1 MKSLTENQSRAI
13 EARGNVLVMAG
24 AGTGK
29 THTLVECCVRR
40 LLDGANPVSLDEILM
55 VTFTDAAAG
64 EMRRRIRE
72 RLEQAIKDDPGNLR
86 LAEQLALVET
96 ARISTLHSFCLELV
110 RDHFHELN
118 LDPQLSVLP
127 PERAGVLATETLDE
141 VFERHYAG
149 QSPEDDAVR
158 QLAMYYGGYQDTA
171 VRGIVRRVHHYIQ
184 TLPSPEAWLERQK
197 TMLGHESPEHWRA
210 WLLEAVSEWRNEWIE
225 RLLELPPGNPN
236 AERCA
241 AILERTPER
250 LDIDNAAAMLA
261 AVLAVDGEWPKGKKT
276 KLRKPIEDIFD
287 EAGFLQSLMPGG
299 QAANP
304 LEEDWCLVRPHLR
317 TLLMLIE
324 EFGEAFAAA
333 KRERGVV
340 DFHDLEQLSLRLLWD
355 ANCDRPTAIAQ
366 QWRSKL
372 RYIFVDE
379 FQDINAAQDTILR
392 ALAREGADANR
403 FLVGDLKQSI
413 YRFRLADP
421 RICRAYAERF
431 DHDPSAG
438 QVIPLND
445 NFRSQAAI
453 LDFANSLFELLI
465 RPALG
470 GVNYDDDARLRCT
483 RVSKGEQNGGEP
495 HRGPRVELLL
505 RFTGQVEDESDAEED
520 EAATAVSQGSS
531 AEQEAMVV
539 GRRLARLK
547 AEKFQVWDD
556 DVRGFRPVEWR
567 DMAVLLRAPRNRAE
581 AFATAFDRLGIPLV
595 SSRGGLYETIEVRDL
610 LQLLRVLDNPV
621 QDIPLIAVLRS
632 PIVGMTLDELAVIR
646 IDQRSGDYWT
656 AIRRFHDRHSH
667 THGLSQGKSAV
678 SANSAVVE
686 GSSAESG
693 SESDDQEKFMIEIRN
708 SAWKRIDAFLQ
719 RFSRWRRI
727 ARRHSVSSCLECV
740 LEETHYEDW
749 LEARH
754 PSGQAVANVR
764 RFIEVAREFD
774 RSQGR
779 GLFQFLQQ
787 VDAQVE
793 MEYDPEPAVIG
804 GENAVRLM
812 SVHQSKGLE
821 FPVVVIADIGRRF
834 NLRDSTNRIVLDEEL
849 GICAQIRANGKGQFY
864 PSLPHWMAARRQ
876 KRESLSE
883 ELRLLYVAVTRAADL
898 LILCGSTSEKA
909 ARKRWEQPM
918 GIRPT
923 TRALLGGRCW
933 LDWLGPLMPRLCEDP
948 EWLDKPEGAGR
959 LVRWQVYRGDEPG
972 SRGEIASELQVVGQD
987 VSGSIAA
994 DAGHDVVAEFETI
1007 CDRLKKLHNWQY
1019 PHVAATS
1026 EAAKA
1031 SVSVLRRRVVVEIQS
1046 EAAPL
1051 FRFDAEGFL
1060 SRAGQGT
1067 AGLSP
1072 AERGTAH
1079 HRFLEL
1085 ADLAKLATEQGARS
1099 EAARLATTGFLAPE
1113 EVNVLDLKAVSA
1125 FWESDFGKRLL
1136 VHSENLV
1143 RELEFTARFSPDD
1156 LRALGVPVQ
1165 GGLGSDEFIV
1175 VQGIV
1180 DLAVILE
1187 DQLWIL
1193 DFKTDQIDEK
1203 GLKSKV
1209 DAYRP
1214 QVLAY
1219 GMALGRIYRRPA
1231 TEIWLH
1237 FLALN
1242 RSVKVRASAVH
1253 AGS

>member
-1 MKSLTENQSRAI
+1 MKSLTKNQSRAI
-13 EARGNVLVMAG
+13 EAKGNVLVMAG

-40 LLDGANPVSLDEILM
+40 LLDDENPTSLDEILM
-55 VTFTDAAAG
+55 VTFTEAAAG

-72 RLEQAIKDDPGNLR
+72 RLEQAIKDNPGNLR
-86 LAEQLALVET
+86 LGEQLALVET

-127 PERAGVLATETLDE
+127 QERARILANETLEE
-141 VFERHYAG
+141 VFEKHYAG
-149 QSPEDDAVR
+149 QGAEDDAVR
-158 QLAMYYGGYQDTA
+158 QLAMYYGGYRDAA
-171 VRGIVRRVHHYIQ
+171 VRRTVLRVHNYIQ
-184 TLPSPEAWLERQK
+184 TLPAPAAWLARQK
-197 TMLGHESPEHWRA
+197 NLLEQESPEHWQA
-210 WLLEAVSEWRNEWIE
+210 WLLEAVSEWRSEWLE

-236 AERCA
+236 ADRCL
-241 AILERTPER
+241 AILQQAPEKPR
-250 LDIDNAAAMLA
+250 LEDAAVMLS
-261 AVLAVDGEWPKGKKT
+261 AVLAVDDEWPRGRKT
-276 KLRKPIEDIFD
+276 ELRKPLLDIFD
-287 EAGFLQSLMPGG
+287 EAGFLQSLIPDG
-299 QAANP
+299 QTANP
-304 LEEDWCLVRPHLR
+304 LKEDWCLLRPHLR
-317 TLLMLIE
+317 TLLRLIE
-324 EFGEAFAAA
+324 EFGEAFASA

-340 DFHDLEQLSLRLLWD
+340 DFHDLEQLALRLLWD
-355 ANCDRPTAIAQ
+355 ADCSQPTAIAQ

-372 RYIFVDE
+372 KYIFVDE

-392 ALAREGADANR
+392 ALARDGTDANR

-421 RICRAYAERF
+421 RICRTYAERF
-431 DHDPSAG
+431 GDDPSAG

-445 NFRSQAAI
+445 NFRSRAGI
-453 LDFANSLFELLI
+453 LDFANSVFELLM
-465 RPALG
+465 RPKLG
-470 GVNYDDDARLRCT
+470 GVSYDDDARLRFAH
-483 RVSKGEQNGGEP
+483 VSKRQGYGGESD
-495 HRGPRVELLL
+495 RGPRVELLL
-505 RFTGQVEDESDAEED
+505 RLTGRIEDANDAWEG
-520 EAATAVSQGSS
+520 EAAAAVSQGGS

-547 AEKFQVWDD
+547 SENFQVWDD
-556 DVRGFRPVEWR
+556 DVGGLRPVEWR

-595 SSRGGLYETIEVRDL
+595 SSRGGLYETIEVSDL

-632 PIVGMTLDELAVIR
+632 PIVGMTLDELAVVR
-646 IDQRSGDYWT
+646 IDQRSGDYW
-656 AIRRFHDRHSH
+656 AAVRRFHDL
-667 THGLSQGKSAV
+667 HGHPQGSSRGRSAV
-678 SANSAVVE
+678 SANNVVTE
-686 GSSAESG
+686 GSAAEVG
-693 SESDDQEKFMIEIRN
+693 AELDDRAKALIEIRN
-708 SAWKRIDAFLQ
+708 SAWKRIDAFLE
-719 RFSRWRRI
+719 RFRRWRRI

-749 LEARH
+749 LEAQH

-764 RFIEVAREFD
+764 RFLAVAREFD
-774 RSQGR
+774 QSQGR

-821 FPVVVIADIGRRF
+821 FPVVVVADIGRRF
-834 NLRDSTNRIVLDEEL
+834 NLRDSSGRIVLDEEL
-849 GICAQIRANGKGQFY
+849 GICAHVRASGKGQFY

-898 LILCGSTSEKA
+898 LILCGSTSEKT
-909 ARKRWEQPM
+909 ARERWEPPI
-918 GIRPT
+918 GIRPA

-933 LDWLGPLMPRLCEDP
+933 LDWLGPLMPRLCEDL
-948 EWLDKPEGAGR
+948 EWLDKEEGQSR
-959 LVRWQVYRGDEPG
+959 LVRWQLHCEDGLG
-972 SRGEIASELQVVGQD
+972 SEGIVESGLQLGVKEAP
-987 VSGSIAA
+987 GSIAA
-994 DAGHDVVAEFETI
+994 EAGHDVVAEFEAI
-1007 CDRLKKLHNWQY
+1007 CDRLEKLHNWQY

-1031 SVSVLRRRVVVEIQS
+1031 SVSALRKRVAEETQT

-1051 FRFDAEGFL
+1051 FQFDAKGFL
-1060 SRAGQGT
+1060 RMAGQGT

-1079 HRFLEL
+1079 HRFLQL
-1085 ADLAKLATEQGARS
+1085 ADPAKLATPRGARS
-1099 EAARLATTGFLAPE
+1099 EAARLETTGFLTPE
-1113 EVNVLDLKAVSA
+1113 EVKALDLEAVSA
-1125 FWESDFGKRLL
+1125 FWQSGLGKRFLA
-1136 VHSENLV
+1136 HSENLV

-1165 GGLGSDEFIV
+1165 VGLGSDEFIV

-1193 DFKTDQIDEK
+1193 DFKTDQIDES
-1203 GLKSKV
+1203 GLKMKV
-1209 DAYRP
+1209 DSYRP

-1219 GMALGRIYRRPA
+1219 GIALGRIYKRPA

-1242 RSVKVRASAVH
+1242 RSAKVDRGTFA
-1253 AGS
+1253 

>member
-1 MKSLTENQSRAI
+1 MKNLTDNQSRAI
-13 EARGNVLVMAG
+13 EAKGNVLVMAG

-40 LLDGANPVSLDEILM
+40 LLDGENPVSLDEILM
-55 VTFTDAAAG
+55 VTFTEAAAG

-86 LAEQLALVET
+86 LGEQLALVET

-127 PERAGVLATETLDE
+127 QERARILATETLEE

-149 QSPEDDAVR
+149 QSAEDDAVR
-158 QLAMYYGGYQDTA
+158 QLAMYYGGYQDVA
-171 VRGIVRRVHHYIQ
+171 VRRIVLRVHDYIQ
-184 TLPSPEAWLERQK
+184 TLPSPRAWLERQK
-197 TMLGHESPEHWRA
+197 TLLDHESPEHWNA
-210 WLLEAVSEWRNEWIE
+210 WLLDAVSEWRSEWIE
-225 RLLELPPGNPN
+225 RLLELPPENPN
-236 AERCA
+236 AKQCA
-241 AILERTPER
+241 AILQNAPEKPG
-250 LDIDNAAAMLA
+250 IDDTAAMLA
-261 AVLAVDGEWPKGKKT
+261 AIAAVDDDWPKGRKT
-276 KLRKPIEDIFD
+276 ELREPLADIFD
-287 EAGFLQSLMPGG
+287 EAEFLQSLMPCD
-299 QAANP
+299 QTSDP
-304 LEEDWCLVRPHLR
+304 LKEDWDLVRPHLR
-317 TLLMLIE
+317 TLLRLIE
-324 EFGEAFAAA
+324 EFGEAFASA

-355 ANCDRPTAIAQ
+355 ADFNRPTSIAQ

-431 DHDPSAG
+431 ADDPAAG

-445 NFRSQAAI
+445 NFRSRAAI
-453 LDFANSLFELLI
+453 LDFANSVFELLM
-465 RPALG
+465 RPELG
-470 GVNYDDDARLRCT
+470 GVDYDDDARLRFAH
-483 RVSKGEQNGGEP
+483 VSKGQQKDGEF
-495 HRGPRVELLL
+495 HRSPCVELLL
-505 RFTGQVEDESDAEED
+505 RLTGRIEDASDSGD
-520 EAATAVSQGSS
+520 GEAVAGVSQGGS
-531 AEQEAMVV
+531 AEQEALVV

-595 SSRGGLYETIEVRDL
+595 SSRGGLYETIEVSDL

-632 PIVGMTLDELAVIR
+632 PIVGMTLDELAVVR
-646 IDQRSGDYWT
+646 IDQRSGDYWA
-656 AIRRFHDRHSH
+656 AIRRFHDLNGHSDEA
-667 THGLSQGKSAV
+667 SQGTSAV
-678 SANSAVVE
+678 SADSAL
-686 GSSAESG
+686 AE
-693 SESDDQEKFMIEIRN
+693 ESPAEAGLDLNDQRRLLIEIRN

-749 LEARH
+749 LEAQH

-764 RFIEVAREFD
+764 RFLEVAREFD

-821 FPVVVIADIGRRF
+821 FPVVVVADIGRRF
-834 NLRDSTNRIVLDEEL
+834 NLSDSRGHIVLDEEL
-849 GICAQIRANGKGQFY
+849 GICARVRARGKGQFY

-898 LILCGSTSEKA
+898 LILCGSTSEKT
-909 ARKRWEQPM
+909 ARERWEPPM
-918 GIRPT
+918 GGRPT

-933 LDWLGPLMPRLCEDP
+933 LDWLGPLMPRLCENP
-948 EWLDKPEGAGR
+948 EWLEKEEGTGR
-959 LVRWQVYRGDEPG
+959 LVRWQLYREDGSGSQDEI
-972 SRGEIASELQVVGQD
+972 RSELPVMGRD
-987 VSGSIAA
+987 VPGSIAA
-994 DAGHDVVAEFETI
+994 AAGCDVVAEFEAI
-1007 CDRLKKLHNWQY
+1007 CDRLEKLHNWQY
-1019 PHVAATS
+1019 PHVAATF

-1031 SVSVLRRRVVVEIQS
+1031 SVSVLRRRVIEETQT

-1051 FRFDAEGFL
+1051 FQFDATGL
-1060 SRAGQGT
+1060 LIRAGQET

-1079 HRFLEL
+1079 HRFIEL
-1085 ADLAKLATEQGARS
+1085 ADLAKLATAQGARS
-1099 EAARLATTGFLAPE
+1099 EAARLATAGFLTPE
-1113 EVNVLDLKAVSA
+1113 EVNALDFEAVSA
-1125 FWESDFGKRLL
+1125 FWQSDFGKRLL
-1136 VHSENLV
+1136 AHSENLV

-1165 GGLGSDEFIV
+1165 AGLGPDEFIV

-1193 DFKTDQIDEK
+1193 DFKTDQIDES

-1214 QVLAY
+1214 QVRAY
-1219 GMALGRIYRRPA
+1219 GIALERTYNRPA
-1231 TEIWLH
+1231 SEIWLH

-1242 RSVKVRASAVH
+1242 RSVKV
-1253 AGS
+1253 

>member
-1 MKSLTENQSRAI
+1 
-13 EARGNVLVMAG
+13 MAG

-55 VTFTDAAAG
+55 VTFTEAAAG

-72 RLEQAIKDDPGNLR
+72 RLEQAIKEDPGNLR
-86 LAEQLALVET
+86 LGEQLALVET

-127 PERAGVLATETLDE
+127 AERAGVLATETLGE

-149 QSPEDDAVR
+149 QSAEDDAVR

-171 VRGIVRRVHHYIQ
+171 VRGIVLRVHNYIQ
-184 TLPSPEAWLERQK
+184 TLPSPAAWLERQK
-197 TMLGHESPEHWRA
+197 TLLDHESPEHWKQ
-210 WLLEAVSEWRNEWIE
+210 WLWEAVSEWRSEWIE
-225 RLLELPPGNPN
+225 RLIDLTPGNPN

-241 AILERTPER
+241 AILQRAPAKAG
-250 LDIDNAAAMLA
+250 IDEAATMLA
-261 AVLAVDGEWPKGKKT
+261 AVLAVDREWPKGKKT

-304 LEEDWCLVRPHLR
+304 LEEDWCLVKPHLR

-324 EFGEAFAAA
+324 EFGEAFSSA

-355 ANCDRPTAIAQ
+355 ANRNQPTAIAQ
-366 QWRSKL
+366 QWQSKL

-379 FQDINAAQDTILR
+379 FQDINAVQDTILR

-431 DHDPSAG
+431 NHDPSAG

-445 NFRSQAAI
+445 NFRSRAAI
-453 LDFANSLFELLI
+453 LDFANSVFELLM
-465 RPALG
+465 RPELG
-470 GVNYDDDARLRCT
+470 GVNYDDDARLRCA
-483 RVSKGEQNGGEP
+483 RVSEGQQNGGEP
-495 HRGPRVELLL
+495 HRGPCVELLL
-505 RFTGQVEDESDAEED
+505 RLTGRIDEEASNAGEG
-520 EAATAVSQGSS
+520 EAAAAVSQGGS

-556 DVRGFRPVEWR
+556 GVRGFRPVEWR

-595 SSRGGLYETIEVRDL
+595 SSRSGLYETIEVSDL
-610 LQLLRVLDNPV
+610 LQLLRVLDNPA

-646 IDQRSGDYWT
+646 IDQRSGDYW
-656 AIRRFHDRHSH
+656 AAVRRFHDLHARAHEP
-667 THGLSQGKSAV
+667 SQEKSAV
-678 SANSAVVE
+678 SADSAVA
-686 GSSAESG
+686 GASPTESG
-693 SESDDQEKFMIEIRN
+693 SQSDDQEKLLIEIRN
-708 SAWKRIDAFLQ
+708 SAWNRIDVFLQ

-764 RFIEVAREFD
+764 RFLEFAREFD

-821 FPVVVIADIGRRF
+821 FPVVVVADIGRQF

-898 LILCGSTSEKA
+898 LILCGSTSGTT
-909 ARKRWEQPM
+909 ARERWELPT
-918 GIRPT
+918 GRRPT

-933 LDWLGPLMPRLCEDP
+933 LDWLGGLMPRLCEDP

-959 LVRWQVYRGDEPG
+959 LVRWQVYRENG
-972 SRGEIASELQVVGQD
+972 SGSQGEIASELQVVGQD

-994 DAGHDVVAEFETI
+994 GAARDTVAEFEAI
-1007 CDRLKKLHNWQY
+1007 CNRLEKLHNWQY

-1031 SVSVLRRRVVVEIQS
+1031 SVSVLRRRVVEEMQS
-1046 EAAPL
+1046 EAARL

-1079 HRFLEL
+1079 HRFLQL

-1113 EVNVLDLKAVSA
+1113 EVNVFDLKAVSA
-1125 FWESDFGKRLL
+1125 FWKSDFGKRLL
-1136 VHSENLV
+1136 LHSENLV

-1156 LRALGVPVQ
+1156 LRVLGVPVQ
-1165 GGLGSDEFIV
+1165 AGLGSDEFIV

-1193 DFKTDQIDEK
+1193 DFKTDQIDES

-1242 RSVKVRASAVH
+1242 RSVKVQS
-1253 AGS
+1253 